1 MTDHPPP
8 HARMEDDAD
17 DQMMESVV
25 GPLLVV
31 RLYGLL
37 RAVRIYDLT
46 NQAVR
51 DQLRETLALVGEIME
66 GEITLVAMGQ
76 CFYVNGVRV
85 RAEPSQIPLFSSL
98 SQEFEQRRLGGVRL
112 LHGLGAED
120 FGVFM
125 RLMAE
130 HADATQGPRL
140 GEAAAGAGIMNVV
153 PITLEEL
160 ESAQS
165 ENADAGEEVDDTEQ
179 GRATRIFRQ
188 ALQGTK
194 AAILRTLK
202 SGRPAIRRAK
212 RVVQPIVDSIMNNE
226 YSIVGLT
233 AIKQHDEYTYA
244 HCVNVSILSVAIG
257 QTLGCPR
264 GVLANLGIAGLL
276 HDVGKLSIPVE
287 VLGKPA
293 QLSPEEWALM
303 RRHPLEGAKL
313 VMRMPGLSDLT
324 RDALNVCLYHHVRFG
339 GGGYPTLAR
348 VAPPPP
354 LARIVAAADCYDAM
368 SAHRAYRSRPFTGR
382 EVLSILLGQNRDAF
396 DPAVLWALVQTVGLY
411 PAGTLMETESRH
423 VVLSLNNNREDL
435 RRPHCRVLA
444 YPGGQRPAE
453 GRPEMWEPMPR
464 HETVARVLPPEEFE
478 ADVDRL
484 LAA

>member
-1 MTDHPPP
+1 MTDHLPP
-8 HARMEDDAD
+8 HARMEADAD

-51 DQLRETLALVGEIME
+51 DQLRETLALIGEIME

-125 RLMAE
+125 RLFTE
-130 HADATQGPRL
+130 HADATQGPLL
-140 GEAAAGAGIMNVV
+140 GEVAAGAGIMNIV

-165 ENADAGEEVDDTEQ
+165 EDDAGEEADESEQ
-179 GRATRIFRQ
+179 SRASRMFRQ
-188 ALQGTK
+188 ALHGTK
-194 AAILRTLK
+194 AAIMRTLK
-202 SGRPAIRRAK
+202 TGRPAIRRAK
-212 RVVQPIVDSIMNNE
+212 RVVQPIVDSIMKNE

-257 QTLGCPR
+257 QTLGLAR
-264 GVLANLGIAGLL
+264 HVLANLGVAGLL

-293 QLSPEEWALM
+293 QLSAEEWALM

-348 VAPPPP
+348 VAPPPT

-368 SAHRAYRSRPFTGR
+368 SAHRSYRSRPFTGR
-382 EVLSILLGQNRDAF
+382 EVLSILLGQDRAAF

-411 PAGTLMETESRH
+411 PAGTLMQTESGH

-435 RRPHCRVLA
+435 RRPYCRVLA
-444 YPGGQRPAE
+444 YPSGAKALAGPPQF
-453 GRPEMWEPMPR
+453 WEPMPR
-464 HETVARVLPPEEFE
+464 HESVARVVPPEEFE
-478 ADVDRL
+478 AEIDRL

>member
-1 MTDHPPP
+1 MSEQPRPRLD
-8 HARMEDDAD
+8 EDPD

-31 RLYGLL
+31 RLNALL
-37 RAVRIYDLT
+37 RAVRIYDLS

-85 RAEPSQIPLFSSL
+85 RAEPSQIPLFSAL

-125 RLMAE
+125 RLLAE
-130 HADATQGPRL
+130 HADAVQGPLL
-140 GEAAAGAGIMNVV
+140 GDAAAGAGIMNIV

-165 ENADAGEEVDDTEQ
+165 ENAESARGGTETEQ
-179 GRATRIFRQ
+179 SRATRMFRQ
-188 ALQGTK
+188 ALHGTK

-202 SGRPAIRRAK
+202 TGRPAIRRAK
-212 RVVQPIVDSIMNNE
+212 RVVQPIVDSIMKNE

-257 QTLGCPR
+257 HTLGFSR
-264 GVLANLGIAGLL
+264 NVLANLGVAGLL

-287 VLGKPA
+287 VLAKPA
-293 QLSPEEWALM
+293 QLTPEEWDLM
-303 RRHPLEGAKL
+303 RRHPLEGAKV

-324 RDALNVCLYHHVRFG
+324 RDSLNVCLYHHVRCD
-339 GGGYPTLAR
+339 GGGYPKLAGTG
-348 VAPPPP
+348 PPPT
-354 LARIVAAADCYDAM
+354 LARIVSAADCYDAM
-368 SAHRAYRSRPFTGR
+368 SAHRAYRKRPFTGR
-382 EVLSILLGQNRDAF
+382 EVLGVMLQDRSAF
-396 DPAVLWALVQTVGLY
+396 DAAVLWALVQTVGLY
-411 PAGTLMETESRH
+411 PAGTLMETNSGH
-423 VVLSLNNNREDL
+423 VVLSINNNREDL

-444 YPGGQRPAE
+444 DPSGAKALAGAPQF
-453 GRPEMWEPMPR
+453 WEPMPS
-464 HETVARVLPPEEFE
+464 HESVARVVPPEEFE
-478 ADVDRL
+478 AEVDRL